1 MSSRLFQ
8 NIREKQGLAYAIF
21 SDLQVYRD
29 AGCLSVYAGTG
40 RESTGELLRLITQ
53 EFSRLKQ
60 EPVREEEL
68 RRAKD
73 NLKGALMLSLESTNA
88 RMANLARQEIYFGR
102 YQSMDEIVARV
113 EGVTAEELQQLA
125 QEFFQARLIGVTV
138 LGNLDGWKLAREEL
152 VC

>member
-1 MSSRLFQ
+1 
-8 NIREKQGLAYAIF
+8 
-21 SDLQVYRD
+21 
-29 AGCLSVYAGTG
+29 
-40 RESTGELLRLITQ
+40 
-53 EFSRLKQ
+53 
-60 EPVREEEL
+60 
-68 RRAKD
+68 
-73 NLKGALMLSLESTNA
+73 MLSLESTNA